1 MVTSTIPTWQS
12 ECAKPE
18 DRGFLIMNEGM
29 LIGFGIMV
37 SYWVDYGFYFLEGGI
52 RWRFPIAFQAIFS
65 FIVILGVFILPDSPR
80 WLLKKNRNEE
90 AREVVA
96 RLADED
102 VGSEKVDEEMAILEH
117 TLALEGQKFSYRE
130 FLRHGNVQHFRR
142 MMLGVVA
149 QAMQQ
154 FCGINLI
161 TYVYLHFC
169 IVYVEISFFLLYKNL
184 SSNRFLHKLYS
195 YKVLCYYALRR
206 ITWFRCCHVSSL
218 GSHQRY

>member
-29 LIGFGIMV
+29 LIGFGIMI
-37 SYWVDYGFYFLEGGI
+37 SYWVDYGFFFLEGSI
-52 RWRFPIAFQAIFS
+52 RWRFPIAFQALFS

-80 WLLKKNRNEE
+80 WLLKKNRNEK

-96 RLADED
+96 RLAAED
-102 VGSEKVDEEMAILEH
+102 VDSEKVDEEMAILEH

-161 TYVYLHFC
+161 TYVYLLFYT
-169 IVYVEISFFLLYKNL
+169 V
-184 SSNRFLHKLYS
+184 
-195 YKVLCYYALRR
+195 
-206 ITWFRCCHVSSL
+206 
-218 GSHQRY
+218 